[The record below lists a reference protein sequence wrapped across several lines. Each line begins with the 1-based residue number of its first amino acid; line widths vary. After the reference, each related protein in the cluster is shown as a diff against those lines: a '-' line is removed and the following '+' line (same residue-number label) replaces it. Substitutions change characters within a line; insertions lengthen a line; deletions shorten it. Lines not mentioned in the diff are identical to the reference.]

1 MNNSTVQS
9 KRDSNPSRCPCFMA
23 NFEEIAFI
31 WLDFFSDNPIIVLA
45 NTNIGGVTVKLNA
58 DQMWEA
64 WGRTN
69 ALYTAW
75 CAAAGQNPY
84 RVIVLYAIQ
93 AHAPIT
99 QKAIADYAGL
109 SKQTVSTVMRALKAE
124 GLVSLHAGESDH
136 REKKVCLTQK
146 GTLYAAEVLS
156 PLHTLEQRVFDIMG
170 AERMKQMTDAITL
183 FNLVFEKEMETQAN
197 EHRTK

>member
-1 MNNSTVQS
+1 MKISED
-9 KRDSNPSRCPCFMA
+9 K
-23 NFEEIAFI
+23 
-31 WLDFFSDNPIIVLA
+31 
-45 NTNIGGVTVKLNA
+45 
-58 DQMWEA
+58 MWEA

-75 CAAAGQNPY
+75 CATAGQNQY
-84 RVIVLYAIQ
+84 RVIVLYAIE

-99 QKAIADYAGL
+99 QKDIADYTGL

-124 GLVSLHAGESDH
+124 GLVSLHAGESDR

-146 GTLYAAEVLS
+146 GTRYASEVLS

-183 FNLVFEKEMETQAN
+183 FNLVFEREMETQAN
-197 EHRTK
+197 EQRTE

>member
-1 MNNSTVQS
+1 M
-9 KRDSNPSRCPCFMA
+9 KPDA
-23 NFEEIAFI
+23 E
-31 WLDFFSDNPIIVLA
+31 
-45 NTNIGGVTVKLNA
+45 
-58 DQMWEA
+58 QMWEA

-124 GLVSLHAGESDH
+124 GLVFLHTGESDR

-146 GTLYAAEVLS
+146 GTRYVAEVLS
-156 PLHTLEQRVFDIMG
+156 PLHTLEQRGFDIVG
-170 AERMKQMTDAITL
+170 AERLKQMTDALTL

-197 EHRTK
+197 EHRAK